1 MLLYIN
7 WIGNAKILN
16 LSESQCGQICLDIS
30 NFVNIPEQSATLRAL
45 RAKNVLTCQRALRA
59 CVLTCQ
65 RAFRAYVLTFQR
77 PLRAYVLT
85 CQRALRAQVLMC
97 LACLRAHVPECLTF
111 LRAHMLRA
119 SFDAIFSVLLAAKVA
134 RTIGKVQEF

>member
-65 RAFRAYVLTFQR
+65 RAFRAYVLT
-77 PLRAYVLT
+77 

-111 LRAHMLRA
+111 LRAHML
-119 SFDAIFSVLLAAKVA
+119 
-134 RTIGKVQEF
+134 TC